1 MQRRPDDDTPV
12 VSEFASTEP
21 ADALTD
27 EVGGSAPH
35 RWATRWPRLHGRTI
49 VIVPV
54 TASAS
59 AGATRVSIVWR
70 APCTG
75 PQPPI
80 ALRVSSRRVGGTG
93 TNDSPDEVAVA
104 GWNVPVRSTITSAG
118 TLVSTQIVPAAEV
131 GTYAAPATG
140 SPARKFTFDTPVATP
155 QGAARSQPDAAAP
168 VTVRFTATA
177 VAAAGAST
185 TRRRDLAVSRVSRS
199 RRAEASGVEPSPSE
213 PATNA
218 PCRSTTTS
226 VAVRVRMQ
234 TSPPVPTGTTV
245 IAARAPVAS

>member
-35 RWATRWPRLHGRTI
+35 RWATRWPWLHGRTI
-49 VIVPV
+49 VIVPL

-75 PQPPI
+75 PQPPL

-104 GWNVPVRSTITSAG
+104 GRHVGLHADRAGGRGRHVRRSGHGLTG
-118 TLVSTQIVPAAEV
+118 AEV
-131 GTYAAPATG
+131 HVRHTRGHPAG
-140 SPARKFTFDTPVATP
+140 RRP
-155 QGAARSQPDAAAP
+155 QPTRCGGAGD
-168 VTVRFTATA
+168 
-177 VAAAGAST
+177 GE
-185 TRRRDLAVSRVSRS
+185 D
-199 RRAEASGVEPSPSE
+199 
-213 PATNA
+213 
-218 PCRSTTTS
+218 
-226 VAVRVRMQ
+226 
-234 TSPPVPTGTTV
+234 
-245 IAARAPVAS
+245 